1 MKNLELIKF
10 ALNNLSSKEMHAIS
24 DSFSSNFSFSTP
36 RFKSLNFEQYCAYI
50 DFVSSILE
58 ANVKQITSDD
68 QGNFTIKVNFNIVD
82 NSSKYQKNLEA
93 IGKVI
98 IHDGLIQSLNITY
111 KANQL
116 DLKVIMKIAGSIIK
130 HFKNLALTN

>member
-1 MKNLELIKF
+1 MKNLELIQF
-10 ALNNLSSKEMHAIS
+10 AFNHLNSKEMHAIS
-24 DSFSSNFSFSTP
+24 ESFSPNFSFSTP
-36 RFKSLNFEQYCAYI
+36 RFKSLNFEQYCEYI

-58 ANVKQITSDD
+58 ANVKQVSFSDR
-68 QGNFTIKVNFNIVD
+68 GVFTIKVSFNIVD

-98 IHDGLIQSLNITY
+98 IQDNLIQSLNITY

-116 DLKVIMKIAGSIIK
+116 DLKIIMKIAASIVN
-130 HFKNLALTN
+130 HFKNLGLNN